1 MSLARIHL
9 QNDNLVNNL
18 TFGKWQ
24 PICGEKQMEFFIS
37 TSKSTDNLDLEDGIS
52 TYVPERFDW
61 NDGLLEGL
69 VA

>member
-1 MSLARIHL
+1 
-9 QNDNLVNNL
+9 
-18 TFGKWQ
+18 
-24 PICGEKQMEFFIS
+24 MEFFIS